1 MLDAGAGA
9 FLQADSTLGPDGPL
23 LAVVGRTGGEA
34 LLGEGLGEDI
44 LHLVLAM
51 DDEDPL
57 GLRLEGVHPLQQ
69 ALPVGMAR
77 KAGKLADLGL
87 HLDGLAEELDVRCP
101 LQQGAA
107 QRAHGLIAHEE
118 DGALLP
124 PEVVL
129 EVVADTARLAHSA
142 GRDDDLGHGVGV
154 DGAGLVAGD
163 ADLQARELDGV
174 DALGQQ
180 GVGLLVEAG
189 GVGILEDAGGLDGQR
204 AVDVDREAAVAG
216 DKVLLLDLTDE
227 VEQLLR
233 ASHRKAR
240 DDHIAAPVEGAL
252 QNFCQLAHIV
262 GLGAVAAVAV
272 GGLHKDIVRILQVG
286 GVLDDGLMEVADV
299 AGEDEL
305 GGRAV
310 LRHPNFDAGR
320 AEKMAHI
327 HKADDEAGG
336 KLDLFVVVEPPEQRD
351 GRLGV
356 LNGVHRLHRL
366 RAGALALA
374 VLPLGLELLNVGRVP
389 QHDAA
394 QLCRGLGG
402 INSAPEAVA
411 HQQGQQARVVDM
423 GMGGQHAVDLAR
435 CNRDGLVLVD
445 ILALLH
451 PAVDEVALTRRFQK
465 GTAAGHFVVG
475 TQKRQFHRHTSNGFI
490 QLWYT
495 KYNTFCPAMPP
506 KSKADSRAKRRI
518 LQKFFIQS

>member
-1 MLDAGAGA
+1 
-9 FLQADSTLGPDGPL
+9 
-23 LAVVGRTGGEA
+23 
-34 LLGEGLGEDI
+34 
-44 LHLVLAM
+44 
-51 DDEDPL
+51 
-57 GLRLEGVHPLQQ
+57 
-69 ALPVGMAR
+69 
-77 KAGKLADLGL
+77 
-87 HLDGLAEELDVRCP
+87 
-101 LQQGAA
+101 
-107 QRAHGLIAHEE
+107 
-118 DGALLP
+118 
-124 PEVVL
+124 
-129 EVVADTARLAHSA
+129 
-142 GRDDDLGHGVGV
+142 
-154 DGAGLVAGD
+154 
-163 ADLQARELDGV
+163 
-174 DALGQQ
+174 
-180 GVGLLVEAG
+180 
-189 GVGILEDAGGLDGQR
+189 
-204 AVDVDREAAVAG
+204 
-216 DKVLLLDLTDE
+216 
-227 VEQLLR
+227 
-233 ASHRKAR
+233 
-240 DDHIAAPVEGAL
+240 
-252 QNFCQLAHIV
+252 
-262 GLGAVAAVAV
+262 
-272 GGLHKDIVRILQVG
+272 
-286 GVLDDGLMEVADV
+286 
-299 AGEDEL
+299 
-305 GGRAV
+305 
-310 LRHPNFDAGR
+310 
-320 AEKMAHI
+320 MAHI

-451 PAVDEVALTRRFQK
+451 PTVDEVALSRRFQK

-506 KSKADSRAKRRI
+506 KSKADSRAKRRNH
-518 LQKFFIQS
+518 QKFFIQS